1 MLRFF
6 RQIRQRLLTDN
17 KFSKYLLYAI
27 GEILLVVIGILIAL
41 QVNNWNEDRIE
52 RKNEVKLL
60 KELKADLDAN
70 LEEIAVIKRR
80 LKRKWNYSDSI
91 MIYIRQKR
99 EVNDSLKKYIRL
111 TSWNNYFNN
120 SKTTYEYIKS
130 TGLKVLSNDSLRSQI
145 TKIYEEDFQN
155 IEWRKQTMW
164 KFEDEVRRP
173 FMRRH
178 FKPDTVIINEKITSF
193 SSKVYPENWAKLC
206 DNIEFK
212 NIILDGMNLYGIRI
226 NQLNKTIES
235 LNNLILNVQR
245 EIDNLEGI

>member
-99 EVNDSLKKYIRL
+99 EVND
-111 TSWNNYFNN
+111 
-120 SKTTYEYIKS
+120 
-130 TGLKVLSNDSLRSQI
+130 
-145 TKIYEEDFQN
+145 
-155 IEWRKQTMW
+155 
-164 KFEDEVRRP
+164 
-173 FMRRH
+173 
-178 FKPDTVIINEKITSF
+178 
-193 SSKVYPENWAKLC
+193 
-206 DNIEFK
+206 
-212 NIILDGMNLYGIRI
+212 
-226 NQLNKTIES
+226 
-235 LNNLILNVQR
+235 
-245 EIDNLEGI
+245 